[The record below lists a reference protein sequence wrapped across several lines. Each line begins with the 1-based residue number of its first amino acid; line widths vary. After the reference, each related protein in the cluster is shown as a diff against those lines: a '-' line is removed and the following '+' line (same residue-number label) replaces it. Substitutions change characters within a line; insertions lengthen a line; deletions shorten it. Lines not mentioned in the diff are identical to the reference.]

1 MKTSQTGIDALKKFE
16 GFTSTW
22 VKDVNNVS
30 IGYGH
35 NKLPSDNFT
44 KLTEAEATELLKK
57 DLIKF
62 ESIINRVIKIPL
74 NQNQFDAL
82 VMFIY
87 NTGRS
92 ESTLYDLIN
101 QKADI
106 ESIIKFWNEHYITA
120 DGKIL
125 PGLIKRRAYESALFA
140 SNIDDHTKNTFIPGI
155 ALLVIIGIILN
166 RYK

>member
-1 MKTSQTGIDALKKFE
+1 MKTSETGINALKKFE
-16 GFTSTW
+16 GFSSKW
-22 VKDVNNVS
+22 IKDVNNLS

-35 NKLPSDNFT
+35 NKLPGDNFT
-44 KLTEAEATELLKK
+44 TLTEAQATELLKK

-62 ESIINRVIKIPL
+62 ESIINKVIKVPL
-74 NQNQFDAL
+74 TQNQFDAL
-82 VMFIY
+82 IMFVY
-87 NTGRS
+87 NTGRN
-92 ESTLYDLIN
+92 ESTLYNLIN

-120 DGKIL
+120 DGETL

-140 SNIDDHTKNTFIPGI
+140 SGAVDHTNNVYIPGI
-155 ALLVIIGIILN
+155 ALLIILGIVLS

>member
-1 MKTSQTGIDALKKFE
+1 MKTSQSGIDAIKKFE
-16 GFTSTW
+16 GFTPTW

-35 NKLPSDNFT
+35 NKLSGDNFT

-62 ESIINRVIKIPL
+62 ENIINRVIKIQL

-82 VMFIY
+82 VMFVY
-87 NTGRS
+87 NTGRG
-92 ESTLYDLIN
+92 ESILYDLIN

-120 DGKIL
+120 DGKVL

-140 SNIDDHTKNTFIPGI
+140 SHTNDTTKNTFIPGI
-155 ALLVIIGIILN
+155 ALLVIIGIVLKN
-166 RYK
+166 YK